1 MNNKSR
7 QGRTNVKTRKL
18 DLEEF
23 QYKRIGVKA
32 LGLCPGEDDP
42 DPLLKGSTIYK
53 W

>member
-1 MNNKSR
+1 MNNKST

-32 LGLCPGEDDP
+32 LGLCPEGRMTLSP
-42 DPLLKGSTIYK
+42 TQGQYYL
-53 W
+53 